1 MENVFPINFSASS
14 WFPLPSSIAQR
25 GLPPFPNKYVNA
37 VIIVINGKQMTTPAV
52 LLPRLPES
60 FQYTYGLQHC
70 TTGSEAV
77 PTSSESRPPEYSDI
91 HFPSKNPSDVLSFP
105 GSTFFYSTANAVRHS
120 FFLMYIIAP
129 PFLSFQIFQLILPL
143 FSIFSTWHNT
153 ISQFYHY
160 FSSWNHMFFSLKATK
175 IHDYLLFLDLKQSII
190 KLVFLV

>member
-1 MENVFPINFSASS
+1 MISSSKLHCTERTSAVS
-14 WFPLPSSIAQR
+14 
-25 GLPPFPNKYVNA
+25 
-37 VIIVINGKQMTTPAV
+37 KQICKCRDHCDYRKADANPCQCC
-52 LLPRLPES
+52 LPRLPES

-143 FSIFSTWHNT
+143 FSIFST
-153 ISQFYHY
+153 
-160 FSSWNHMFFSLKATK
+160 
-175 IHDYLLFLDLKQSII
+175 
-190 KLVFLV
+190 